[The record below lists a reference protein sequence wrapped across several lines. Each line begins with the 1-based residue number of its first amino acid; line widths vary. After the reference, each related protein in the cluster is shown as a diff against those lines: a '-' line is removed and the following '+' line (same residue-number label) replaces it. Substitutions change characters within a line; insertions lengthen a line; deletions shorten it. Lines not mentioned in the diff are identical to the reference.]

1 MAYSIA
7 MVKFW
12 TTFINQF
19 SRLRWKLTLSY
30 FGVTIFALLMAEL
43 IGIIGVSVW
52 VVTEARVSKEE
63 IIQEL
68 STSEVII
75 FDDRRLAEKLDI
87 ARLDI
92 SLGEYVSIG
101 SRFLSS
107 LPSDN
112 IGLAQFLGTF
122 SDTVVNIKPIEIGN
136 FIINASNTNILSI
149 VYLDNEG
156 RFISSIPHNLIQSSP
171 GRIIEPELISGLSE
185 PLQAAMDGSKDYEE
199 LIRRMGEN
207 VIIGAVPIP
216 DENDPNKTVGILAF
230 EHKSTITEIL
240 QWDKIS
246 RQVGWS
252 LVLIT
257 GLAGFFGILFGFL
270 TAQMLTSR
278 LDRVTT
284 SARAWSQ
291 GNFTVL
297 VDDPQKDELGQL
309 GHTLNNMAVQ
319 MDNLLDERQEI
330 TIMEERNRL
339 ARELHDSVKQQAFA
353 ASAQLAAAHSFF
365 QTNPDEAE
373 DNLIEAEKL
382 VDDVRR
388 ELTDLIHELR
398 PATLK
403 GEGLVKAVRKLASET
418 ENLLDIPILVRV
430 QGERTIPLDVEQ
442 TLYRILQGALS
453 NVARHSFAK
462 EVDIHLTYSRKEILV
477 SIEDNGI
484 GFTPAEQSY
493 GIGLKSIQERAD
505 LIDGSMEVISKP
517 NAGTKL
523 IIRAPINSLT

>member
-1 MAYSIA
+1 
-7 MVKFW
+7 
-12 TTFINQF
+12 
-19 SRLRWKLTLSY
+19 
-30 FGVTIFALLMAEL
+30 
-43 IGIIGVSVW
+43 
-52 VVTEARVSKEE
+52 
-63 IIQEL
+63 
-68 STSEVII
+68 VI
-75 FDDRRLAEKLDI
+75 
-87 ARLDI
+87 
-92 SLGEYVSIG
+92 
-101 SRFLSS
+101 
-107 LPSDN
+107 
-112 IGLAQFLGTF
+112 
-122 SDTVVNIKPIEIGN
+122 
-136 FIINASNTNILSI
+136 
-149 VYLDNEG
+149 
-156 RFISSIPHNLIQSSP
+156 
-171 GRIIEPELISGLSE
+171 
-185 PLQAAMDGSKDYEE
+185 
-199 LIRRMGEN
+199 
-207 VIIGAVPIP
+207 
-216 DENDPNKTVGILAF
+216 
-230 EHKSTITEIL
+230 
-240 QWDKIS
+240 
-246 RQVGWS
+246 
-252 LVLIT
+252 IT

-270 TAQMLTSR
+270 TAKMLTSR

-353 ASAQLAAAHSFF
+353 ASAQLAAAHSLF
-365 QTNPDEAE
+365 QANPDEAAE
-373 DNLIEAEKL
+373 NLVEAEKL

-418 ENLLDIPILVRV
+418 ENLLGIPILVRV
-430 QGERTIPLDVEQ
+430 QGERSIPLDIEQ

-462 EVDIHLTYSRKEILV
+462 EVDIHLTYSRREILV

-505 LIDGSMEVISKP
+505 LIDGSMDVISKSGS
-517 NAGTKL
+517 GTKL